1 MFHRVGVLVF
11 TLLSMITG
19 SPVMAQPAPPLKC
32 VTFNALH
39 GGVFSGLRGNGQ
51 DLDQRLEIAVEEFQA
66 LQPDVIGLQEAST
79 GRQRGN
85 VAERLATQLGFHYV
99 YAPASFRL
107 FTSETVNR
115 VISWVM
121 NFTEGPAIVSRFP
134 IVSSETYDL
143 PRCGRFTDPRVLL
156 CAELETPWGRGHAC
170 STHISG
176 DVCQAESIISFL
188 RQRHNSLPLLLMGDF
203 NATESSP
210 AITALTQ
217 EAGFVDTFR
226 IANPHA
232 PGLTVW
238 QWVYAPR
245 PTASHRVDY
254 LFLLPGTDFPGKVL
268 NSQLVLNAPRH
279 LQDGQVLWPSDHY
292 GVLTEVELFPPAQQ
306 NIILPY

>member
-1 MFHRVGVLVF
+1 MFRLVWF
-11 TLLSMITG
+11 LAFALFFAISG
-19 SPVMAQPAPPLKC
+19 STTMAQSAPPLKC
-32 VTFNALH
+32 VTFNVLH
-39 GGVFSGLRGNGQ
+39 GGVFSGLRGNAQ
-51 DLDQRLEIAVEEFQA
+51 DLDHRLEITVEELRA
-66 LQPDVIGLQEAST
+66 LQPDIIGLQEAST

-107 FTSETVNR
+107 FASEILNN
-115 VISWVM
+115 IIGWVM
-121 NFTEGPAIVSRFP
+121 NFTEGPALISRFP

-156 CAELETPWGRGHAC
+156 CAELETPWGRVHAC

-176 DVCQAESIISFL
+176 EVCQTESIIRFV
-188 RQRHNSLPLLLMGDF
+188 RQRRNSLPLLLMGDF

-210 AITALTQ
+210 AITALTRQ
-217 EAGFVDTFR
+217 AGFVDTFR
-226 IANPHA
+226 IANPNT

-245 PTASHRVDY
+245 PTAFRRVDY

-268 NSQLVLNAPRH
+268 NSRLVLNTPRH
-279 LQDGQVLWPSDHY
+279 FADGYVLWPSDHY
-292 GVLTEVELFPPAQQ
+292 GVLTEVEFFPPAQQ
-306 NIILPY
+306 KADLPY

>member
-1 MFHRVGVLVF
+1 M
-11 TLLSMITG
+11 LLCVWFLAVILFFAITD
-19 SPVMAQPAPPLKC
+19 STTMAQFAPPLKC
-32 VTFNALH
+32 VTFNVLH
-39 GGVFSGLRGNGQ
+39 GGVFSGLRGNAQ
-51 DLDQRLEIAVEEFQA
+51 DLDHRLEITVEELRA

-107 FTSETVNR
+107 FASETLNN
-115 VISWVM
+115 VIGWVM
-121 NFTEGPAIVSRFP
+121 NLTEGPAIISRFP
-134 IVSSETYDL
+134 IVFSETYDL

-156 CAELETPWGRGHAC
+156 CAELETPWGRVYAC

-176 DVCQAESIISFL
+176 DICQTESIIRFL
-188 RQRHNSLPLLLMGDF
+188 RQRLNSLPLLLMGDF

-210 AITALTQ
+210 AITALTK

-226 IANPHA
+226 TANPTA

-245 PTASHRVDY
+245 PTAFRRVDY
-254 LFLLPGTDFPGKVL
+254 LFVLPGTDFPGKVL
-268 NSQLVLNAPRH
+268 KSRLVLNVPRH
-279 LQDGQVLWPSDHY
+279 FPDGHVLWPSDHY
-292 GVLTEVELFPPAQQ
+292 GILTEVEFFPLVQQ
-306 NIILPY
+306 KTRLPY